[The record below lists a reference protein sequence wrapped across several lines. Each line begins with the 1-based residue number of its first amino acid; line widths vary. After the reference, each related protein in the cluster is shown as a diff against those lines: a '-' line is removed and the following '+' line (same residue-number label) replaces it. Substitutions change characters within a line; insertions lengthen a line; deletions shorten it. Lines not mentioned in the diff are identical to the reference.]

1 MAGRGRANVLP
12 RDGLTADTHRLLAD
26 VVEGVRSGVDHLAG
40 DLVGPAAVVPQAADA
55 HTDVGLSHG
64 DGLAAVERLR
74 GGKEVEILLEEIR
87 ELHEQL
93 AAVPWGL
100 LPQ

>member
-1 MAGRGRANVLP
+1 
-12 RDGLTADTHRLLAD
+12 
-26 VVEGVRSGVDHLAG
+26 VVSTTPS
-40 DLVGPAAVVPQAADA
+40 DLVRPAAVVPQAAGA
-55 HTDVGLSHG
+55 HIDVGLSHG